1 MKLTKK
7 KILVAALAVGLIAT
21 VSLGSIAWFSD
32 TDKVENKFYIASSD
46 DDNPDDIFSVDVWE
60 NTPDGDSDPD
70 GFEYSDIQPGDILKK
85 EANVE
90 NTGHYD
96 QYVRVKIKVT
106 DADAWLAVLDKTA
119 GTVRLADIVDGY
131 ESGKWEH
138 GSCEVTSDD
147 KLVFTIY
154 LKDVLTSG
162 NSVEVFKNVKIPAD
176 MTTEQAAAF
185 DNEFGVDVVADA
197 VQTQNVGSSCY
208 EAFQTVGI

>member
-70 GFEYSDIQPGDILKK
+70 GYEYSDVQPGDQLKK
-85 EANVE
+85 EANVQ

-96 QYVRVKIKVT
+96 QYVRVKITVT
-106 DADAWLAVLDKTA
+106 DAAAWMAVLDKTA

-197 VQTQNVGSSCY
+197 VQTKNVGSSCY

>member
-70 GFEYSDIQPGDILKK
+70 GFEYSDVQPGDQLKK
-85 EANVE
+85 EANVQ

-96 QYVRVKIKVT
+96 QYVRVKITVT
-106 DADAWLAVLDKTA
+106 DAAAWMAVLDKTA
-119 GTVRLADIVDGY
+119 GTVRLADIFDGY
-131 ESGKWEH
+131 KGGKWEH

>member
-70 GFEYSDIQPGDILKK
+70 GYEYSDVQPGDQLKK
-85 EANVE
+85 EANVQ

-96 QYVRVKIKVT
+96 QYVRVKITVT
-106 DADAWLAVLDKTA
+106 DAAAWMAVLGKNADTI
-119 GTVRLADIVDGY
+119 RMADIFDGY
-131 ESGKWEH
+131 EGGKWEH

-154 LKDVLTSG
+154 LTDILTEG
-162 NSVEVFKNVKIPAD
+162 NSVEVFKKVKIPTD
-176 MTTEQAAAF
+176 MTADQAAAF

-197 VQTQNVGSSCY
+197 VQTKNVGNSCY
-208 EAFQTVGI
+208 EAFRTVGI

>member
-96 QYVRVKIKVT
+96 QYVRVKITVT
-106 DADAWLAVLDKTA
+106 DAAAWMAVLDKTA

>member
-119 GTVRLADIVDGY
+119 GTVRLADIFDGY
-131 ESGKWEH
+131 EGGKWEH